1 MMLEVSDKC
10 AGSPDEEQ
18 VNSIER
24 RWLKNQILRKTVNK
38 SFSGRQREY
47 SGQVNTFPKDWGQGG
62 DLMRCGG
69 EGRISQFKS
78 IESGEEARGG
88 LDVES
93 VGGTL
98 SDMVS
103 RIQQRMAAHSCLEWL
118 SR

>member
-1 MMLEVSDKC
+1 
-10 AGSPDEEQ
+10 
-18 VNSIER
+18 
-24 RWLKNQILRKTVNK
+24 
-38 SFSGRQREY
+38 
-47 SGQVNTFPKDWGQGG
+47 
-62 DLMRCGG
+62 MRCGG

-103 RIQQRMAAHSCLEWL
+103 RIQQRMATHSCLEWL